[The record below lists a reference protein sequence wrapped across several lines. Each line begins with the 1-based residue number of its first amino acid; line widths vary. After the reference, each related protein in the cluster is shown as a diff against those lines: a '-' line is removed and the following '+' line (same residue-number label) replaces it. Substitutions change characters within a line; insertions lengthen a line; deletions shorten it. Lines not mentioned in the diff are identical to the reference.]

1 MPDEYLYDPE
11 GNLLQDL
18 NAGFTL
24 AYNHLNKPVE
34 IGETA
39 TGNTLKITYS
49 ADGAKLRQTTYQTG
63 SAPQTLDYST
73 GYLYRNRQLLH
84 LAHEEGRC
92 LRLNASGNNGGAHG
106 PVHSFRFEYN
116 LRDHLG
122 NLRVSFTDSDQDG
135 KPEITQ
141 EQHYEAYGLRL
152 GGLTYMGGEEERYAY
167 SGKERIGE
175 LGLGWTDFGAR
186 MYNPSISRW
195 NGVDALPWQKT
206 FHLFRYLCVPL

>member
-73 GYLYRNRQLLH
+73 GYLYRNRQLLY

-135 KPEITQ
+135 KPEITRSSTTKPTGC
-141 EQHYEAYGLRL
+141 ASAGLRTWA
-152 GGLTYMGGEEERYAY
+152 GRR
-167 SGKERIGE
+167 SGMP
-175 LGLGWTDFGAR
+175 TAAR
-186 MYNPSISRW
+186 K
-195 NGVDALPWQKT
+195 G
-206 FHLFRYLCVPL
+206 